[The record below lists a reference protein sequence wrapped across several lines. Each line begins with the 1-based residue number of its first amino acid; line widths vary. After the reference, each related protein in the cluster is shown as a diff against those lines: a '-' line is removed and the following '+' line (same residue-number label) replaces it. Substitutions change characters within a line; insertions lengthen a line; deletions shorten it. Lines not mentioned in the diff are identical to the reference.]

1 MFFKDMAFYPSKKM
15 SGHAASD
22 PGVKIAPKWR
32 FGAKNHDFRPPGGEG
47 GIGVVQNGHLGVKM
61 TKISIFPNSF
71 GILALQSLLGI
82 FGRATKLN

>member
-1 MFFKDMAFYPSKKM
+1 MAFYPSNEM
-15 SGHAASD
+15 SGHAESD

-61 TKISIFPNSF
+61 TKISIFPNPF
-71 GILALQSLLGI
+71 GIVFRGLEMCFNGSGGSRTP
-82 FGRATKLN
+82 F